1 LTGELR
7 LKAAILAGGAG
18 TRLYP
23 ITAYVPKSLI
33 PIGSRYVIEHILEYL
48 KRYNVLDIVMLISEK
63 ESDLLRNHLDDGKR
77 LGVNIEYSVAERIG
91 TAGALGAAS
100 TLLGDRFLV
109 YYGDVLTDMNLA
121 DMIRFHEDRRA
132 TCTIAMSTSV
142 PMEYGVARVAEDGR
156 VTYFEEKPIIKE
168 YPVSMGILICEKEV
182 LEYCKPN
189 TDISHE
195 IVPELLRDKKRV
207 FAYLTSKR
215 HYDIGTFKN
224 LEEVR
229 ARVGESRSPFQLS

>member
-1 LTGELR
+1 M
-7 LKAAILAGGAG
+7 KAAILAGGAG

-63 ESDLLRNHLDDGKR
+63 ESDLLRNHLGDGKR

-168 YPVSMGILICEKEV
+168 YPGKHGNTHLRKRCSPILQTEYGHLTRSCSRALTRQETGIR
-182 LEYCKPN
+182 
-189 TDISHE
+189 
-195 IVPELLRDKKRV
+195 LLNKQE
-207 FAYLTSKR
+207 ALR
-215 HYDIGTFKN
+215 HWHIQ
-224 LEEVR
+224 E
-229 ARVGESRSPFQLS
+229 P